1 MWEGMM
7 RTSVLA
13 AFALAISTSAFP
25 QNAGARHPFAFD
37 DWAALRDAVPVAVSP
52 DGKTI
57 LSRVDSGVAKGKT
70 HHEWKVVGSDGMG
83 ARTLELPEHFTPSG
97 FTRDGSLYGS
107 YDVNKVGQLAIVPMN
122 AGVAASTPA
131 RIIPLPRGMHSAHLS
146 PDGARFAILA
156 TPGEPD
162 SLSDVRT
169 VIEPEQTSLYVV
181 GADGT
186 GGAWWCPELKRIA
199 DGPISGG
206 VMAWSRDSS
215 AIALVS
221 QTPKIGFKDLNSTI
235 DICGASGARRV
246 AEIANAVS
254 GLAWNGDG
262 RTLAFLS
269 TTTNVLTPDHVWTVA
284 AVGGTPVDR
293 TPSLAGSA
301 MQLGGDAHGHV
312 WVLVAHGVQNE
323 IDAFDNGTLT
333 PLYRW
338 PAGSLMG
345 LPIASDLASSPQQVA
360 LAIGDPL
367 HAIGIAVPAGDSL
380 RRITSEGDDITARI
394 DLGTVR
400 VVKWT
405 SKESIR
411 LEGIAT
417 FPAGYQE
424 GRRYPFL
431 VLPHGGPEGNDLLV
445 LDPFARMVAG
455 LGYVVL
461 QPQYRGSTGYGSDFL
476 QAIYQHF
483 GDRAYRDVDSA
494 TDYAVAEGWAD
505 PNRLAIF
512 GWSAGGFMTSW
523 TITQTNRYRA
533 AIEGAGITD
542 WASFVWTSDVQQWD
556 YDARWPE
563 KDPQAFAQFSA
574 VAHAERVSTPLL
586 VLHGEAD
593 ERVPTY
599 QGREFYEAL
608 AARGKT
614 TRMVTYPGSG
624 HFPALWEQRR
634 DVFRELAAWLARYN
648 PASGS

>member
-1 MWEGMM
+1 M
-7 RTSVLA
+7 RIGSLA
-13 AFALAISTSAFP
+13 ALILAVSSSTFA
-25 QNAGARHPFAFD
+25 QNAGGKHPFTFD
-37 DWAALRDAVPVAVSP
+37 DWVALRSAAPVAVSP
-52 DGKTI
+52 DGRTI
-57 LSRVDSGVAKGKT
+57 LYRVDSGVDKGKT
-70 HHEWKVVGSDGMG
+70 RHDWKVVNADGTG
-83 ARTLELPEHFTPSG
+83 ARMLEVPEHFTPSG
-97 FTRDGSLYGS
+97 FTRDGDLYGS
-107 YDVNKVGQLAIVPMN
+107 YEVNTVSQLAIVPMKS
-122 AGVAASTPA
+122 GVAATTPA
-131 RIIPLPRGMHSAHLS
+131 RIIPLPRGMHSARLS

-162 SLSDVRT
+162 PLNDVRT
-169 VIEPEQTSLYVV
+169 VVEPEQTSLYVI

-199 DGPISGG
+199 DGPVSGG
-206 VMAWSRDSS
+206 AVAWSRDSS
-215 AIALVS
+215 SVALVS
-221 QTPKIGFKDLNSTI
+221 QTPKIGFKDISTTI
-235 DICGASGARRV
+235 HVCGAGGARRV

-254 GLAWNGDG
+254 GLAWAGDG

-284 AVGGTPVDR
+284 AGGGTPVDR

-301 MQLGGDAHGHV
+301 VQLGGDAHGRV
-312 WVLVAHGVQNE
+312 WVLVAHGVQIE
-323 IDAFDNGTLT
+323 IDGFDNGTLT

-338 PAGSLMG
+338 PAGSLLG
-345 LPIASDLASSPQQVA
+345 LPVSAELSSAPPQVA
-360 LAIGDPL
+360 MAVGDPQ
-367 HAIGIAVPAGDSL
+367 HATGVAVPAGDSL
-380 RRITSEGDDITARI
+380 KRITSEGDDATVRI

-405 SKESIR
+405 SKESIP

-431 VLPHGGPEGNDLLV
+431 VFPHGGPEGNDLLV
-445 LDPFARMVAG
+445 LDPFARTIAG

-494 TDYAVAEGWAD
+494 TDYAVAQGWAD

-523 TITQTNRYRA
+523 TVTQTNRYRA

-542 WASFVWTSDVQQWD
+542 WASFMWTSDVQQWD

-574 VAHAERVSTPLL
+574 VAHAEKVTTPLL

-593 ERVPTY
+593 QRVPTY
-599 QGREFYEAL
+599 QGRELYEAL
-608 AARGKT
+608 AAHGKP

-624 HFPALWEQRR
+624 HFPSLWEQRR